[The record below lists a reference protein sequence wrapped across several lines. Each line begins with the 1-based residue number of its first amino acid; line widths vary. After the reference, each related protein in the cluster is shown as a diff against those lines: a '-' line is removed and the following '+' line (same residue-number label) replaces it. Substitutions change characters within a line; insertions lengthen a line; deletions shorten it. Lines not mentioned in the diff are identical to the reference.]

1 MSKAKSAAPKS
12 EVVKTDPKR
21 DATLRNQIRRLAK
34 HVRLF
39 PQDQAAADTLKA
51 LKSGQAS
58 TPRKAAKEPGKSHI
72 VRLVFRDCIDRLELT
87 HDANGNPF
95 RDAEGKAVKRYED
108 RISERVGVREMLFNE
123 QKAKVKGILKF
134 HQGLKTPAK
143 KLRFEYS
150 GNELT
155 MGEAVSAI
163 VSPNAVKLAGRNK
176 INLTGK
182 PRDPKPFDGKP
193 GRKIT
198 VGEAFLQI
206 LNYKPN
212 RIRPVGAPPRGQV
225 PAAKVEA

>member
-1 MSKAKSAAPKS
+1 MSKKSASAPKV
-12 EVVKTDPKR
+12 EAVKVDPAR
-21 DATLRNQIRRLAK
+21 DRTLRNQIRRLAK

-58 TPRKAAKEPGKSHI
+58 MPRKAAKEPGKSHI

-123 QKAKVKGILKF
+123 QKAKIKGIMKF
-134 HQGLKTPAK
+134 HLGLKTPAK

-155 MGEAVSAI
+155 MGEALNSI
-163 VSPNAVKLAGRNK
+163 VSPNAVKIAGRQK
-176 INLTGK
+176 INLSGK

-193 GRKIT
+193 GRKIS
-198 VGEAFLQI
+198 VAEAFLQM

-212 RIRPVGAPPRGQV
+212 RIRPVGVPARGQA
-225 PAAKVEA
+225 PAVKVEA

>member
-39 PQDQAAADTLKA
+39 PQDKAASERLAL
-51 LKSGQAS
+51 LKSGQTSA
-58 TPRKAAKEPGKSHI
+58 PRKAPKEAGKSHI
-72 VRLVFRDCIDRLELT
+72 VRLVFRDCIDRIEMS
-87 HDANGNPF
+87 HDAAGNPF
-95 RDAEGKAVKRYED
+95 RDADGKAIKRYED
-108 RISERVGVREMLFNE
+108 RVFERVGVREMLFNE
-123 QKAKVKGILKF
+123 QKAKIKGIMKF
-134 HQGLKTPAK
+134 HLGLKAPVK

-155 MGEAVSAI
+155 MGEALNAI
-163 VSPNAVKLAGRNK
+163 VNPNAVKLAARQK
-176 INLTGK
+176 INLSGK
-182 PRDPKPFDGKP
+182 PRDPKMFDGKP

-198 VGEAFLQI
+198 VGEAFLQL

-212 RIRPVGAPPRGQV
+212 RIRPVGVPQRGQA
-225 PAAKVEA
+225 PAAKVEV